1 MQIDP
6 AELWRHARDELIRDE
21 CGMSHFAY
29 ADNFS
34 ELDLLRT
41 TVEELVAREEAADV
55 DRLATEAKALP
66 GGASGEFWAEN
77 HPYWWDHIIAPQFR
91 ASFFIALM
99 SALELHL
106 GRLVRDAGIV
116 VDAPISAEE
125 LKGGF
130 YSRSRKFLSRFC
142 AVESP
147 GEHSWQRI
155 LSFYS
160 VRNALVHAGGFVAN
174 KGDLQKLEAFATQVD
189 GLVISSQHVEL
200 QAAFCAQAHRECR
213 AFLDD
218 VWGEVVLQCRKQ
230 DMGSP
235 RR

>member
-1 MQIDP
+1 
-6 AELWRHARDELIRDE
+6 
-21 CGMSHFAY
+21 MSHFAY

-34 ELDLLRT
+34 ELGLLRAT
-41 TVEELVAREEAADV
+41 IEELIAKEEAAEV
-55 DRLATEAKALP
+55 NRLAVEAETLP
-66 GGASGEFWAEN
+66 DGASGDFWAEN

-106 GRLVRDAGIV
+106 GRLVRDAGVI
-116 VDAPISAEE
+116 VDAPITADE

-130 YSRSRKFLSRFC
+130 YSRCRKFLNRFC
-142 AVESP
+142 AIQSP
-147 GEHSWQRI
+147 DEQSWQRM
-155 LSFYS
+155 LSLYA
-160 VRNALVHAGGFVAN
+160 VRNALVHAGGFVAD
-174 KGDLQKLEAFATQVD
+174 KGELQQLEAFGRQID

-200 QAAFCAQAHRECR
+200 QASFCAQAHRACR

-218 VWGEVVLQCRKQ
+218 VWGEVVLQCRQQ
-230 DMGSP
+230 DLGSL